1 MRADSIFSKKRLKI
15 QSLLN
20 VLCRYQFM
28 LLAFIGQLY
37 VLLLISASIEFHA
50 VLGIARDTLT
60 NALTLVSLVL
70 LLALA
75 TTQWTYP
82 MSNEV
87 PIMVIIAWIM
97 LSTQGNTYCVCCD
110 RRASQGQG
118 GASQEGAGA
127 GNESRIIVTI
137 SEQAQLVEY
146 DDDYDGGAD
155 YGLYVLE
162 WWESHIKGCSR
173 DSLAFWYTAMALLL
187 LIASL
192 LADMRSYW
200 LALLSRIVAIVTF
213 FSLLFLLVISPGS
226 SSQYNASAYSL
237 VVARITLYHILWF
250 MNQYKDITELVLT
263 VSYTQILRVA
273 KRLVAGHS
281 ATTVAQALLATN
293 KKKNIAAAHRKR
305 RTIVCTPAMI
315 LDELDCHIELLNTGT
330 HQQHLVSLLGDA
342 VDLHRQHYTDSRIG
356 NALSWK
362 HRSYNRHISQL
373 VNLGRTVWVLYI
385 SQWFMWP
392 LVPLMAFWLLH
403 HIERNKREIMHA
415 RTHAE
420 LIEHYSRVSS

>member
-1 MRADSIFSKKRLKI
+1 MRPASIFAKKRLKI

-28 LLAFIGQLY
+28 LLAFIGHLY
-37 VLLLISASIEFHA
+37 ILLLISASIEFHA

-110 RRASQGQG
+110 RRASQGQ
-118 GASQEGAGA
+118 EGAA

-146 DDDYDGGAD
+146 DDDYGGGAD
-155 YGLYVLE
+155 YGLYVLQ

-173 DSLAFWYTAMALLL
+173 DSLTFWYTVMALLL
-187 LIASL
+187 LTASL

-273 KRLVAGHS
+273 KRLAAQSMQRQPHRQ
-281 ATTVAQALLATN
+281 TTGKQ
-293 KKKNIAAAHRKR
+293 KNIAAAHHRR
-305 RTIVCTPAMI
+305 RTTVYTPAMV
-315 LDELDCHIELLNTGT
+315 LSELDSNIELLLSTAT
-330 HQQHLVSLLGDA
+330 VHQQQHLVSLLGDTA
-342 VDLHRQHYTDSRIG
+342 ELHRQHYTDSRIG

-385 SQWFMWP
+385 SQWLMWP